1 MNTKITL
8 SETTLLEKA
17 GGKNRYRVRII
28 QAGQGSTGF
37 YPADVLK
44 EHGPT
49 AFPKGTHCYVDH
61 GQGTRSPDDIA
72 GVLDSDTEFVEDDE
86 GLYSTIKFTSRG
98 MKIVE
103 ELKDDVGLSI
113 HASGTIDEEGVVQTI
128 EYSRLNSVDIV
139 SRAGANG
146 AILELLESF
155 REQSDENCDKIS
167 SEQNNVSENAGAD
180 EREKMTEEDI
190 KAVVTAVSE
199 ALAPQFAALSE
210 ALKPAEVEPPETE
223 DAPDL
228 VAAVEAAVEADLPKV
243 QRESVVAAVAA
254 GTPLEEAINAQKT
267 LRDQILAEAAVETGG
282 RVVGSA
288 TETDL
293 TITWK

>member
-37 YPADVLK
+37 YPAEVLK

-113 HASGTIDEEGVVQTI
+113 HASGTIDEEGVVQSI
-128 EYSRLNSVDIV
+128 EHSRLNSVDIV

-155 REQSDENCDKIS
+155 REQSGENYDKIS
-167 SEQNNVSENAGAD
+167 SEQNIVSENAGAD

-190 KAVVTAVSE
+190 KAVATAISE

-210 ALKPAEVEPPETE
+210 ALKPEVEPAETE

>member
-37 YPADVLK
+37 YPAEVLK

-113 HASGTIDEEGVVQTI
+113 HASGTIDEEGVVQSI
-128 EYSRLNSVDIV
+128 EHSRLNSVDIV

-155 REQSDENCDKIS
+155 REQSGENYDKIS

-210 ALKPAEVEPPETE
+210 ALKPEVEPAETE

-243 QRESVVAAVAA
+243 QRESVVAAVVA